1 MLVKENFEIKNL
13 TTYKVGGIVKKIYFP
28 ETVAEFISLLK
39 ELDEYIV
46 LGGCSNIIFSSNGY
60 NGNVILTTNLKKYE
74 INGSK
79 VVAECGVKGALLS
92 QKVCEHSLSGFEFM
106 IGFPGTIGGNV
117 IMNAGAHG
125 QTISDVFCCAC
136 LFDKEKK
143 EIIYKNKEDM
153 DFSYRHSMLQ
163 NSKYILLSAE
173 FDLKIE
179 QQENIRNLME
189 RNLSFRKEIQP
200 SLATPN
206 AGSVFRNP
214 ENDSAGRLLDKAGVK
229 NITVNN
235 VEVWSKHANFI
246 VNKGNASSENI
257 LELMAKMYDTVKEVY
272 TIQLQP
278 EQILVGNLTEK
289 EEELCKKIYKIKIQ
303 K

>member
-28 ETVAEFISLLK
+28 ETVAEFISLLQ

-60 NGNVILTTNLKKYE
+60 DGNVIITTNLKKYE

-125 QTISDVFCCAC
+125 QTIADVFHSAC
-136 LFDKEKK
+136 LYDREKK
-143 EIIYKNKEDM
+143 EIIYKNKEEM

-179 QQENIRNLME
+179 PQENIKNLME
-189 RNLSFRKEIQP
+189 RNLSF
-200 SLATPN
+200 
-206 AGSVFRNP
+206 F
-214 ENDSAGRLLDKAGVK
+214 
-229 NITVNN
+229 NN
-235 VEVWSKHANFI
+235 TKCGKCI
-246 VNKGNASSENI
+246 
-257 LELMAKMYDTVKEVY
+257 
-272 TIQLQP
+272 
-278 EQILVGNLTEK
+278 
-289 EEELCKKIYKIKIQ
+289 
-303 K
+303 

>member
-39 ELDEYIV
+39 KLDEYIV

-60 NGNVILTTNLKKYE
+60 NGNVIITTNLKKYE

-79 VVAECGVKGALLS
+79 VIAECGVRGALLS

-200 SLATPN
+200 SLTTPN

-257 LELMAKMYDTVKEVY
+257 LELMAKMYDTVKDVY